1 MGRGQMASIL
11 IAVGIFGEVFLL
23 YISNMC
29 SMLSGNEKKIVI
41 ELLSVF
47 PLEER
52 IKLTFTVSRKVAL
65 FMVKTME
72 LGAQSKADQSGLFSI
87 ANDGTLEE
95 LTKIEEEILEK
106 AGLTN
111 LNQKLKA
118 LQNE

>member
-1 MGRGQMASIL
+1 MGRGEIVDMLGRQ
-11 IAVGIFGEVFLL
+11 GIFEGIILL
-23 YISNMC
+23 YISNAC

-41 ELLSVF
+41 EMLSVF

-52 IKLTFTVSRKVAL
+52 VKFTFTVSRKVAL

-72 LGAQSKADQSGLFSI
+72 LGAQSKADPSGLFSI
-87 ANDGTLEE
+87 AGDGTMEE

-118 LQNE
+118 LQSE